1 MGPAQVQFMITNAM
15 RATLVDELDYTD
27 EEVSAMRPE
36 IATQLIK
43 ARTKRP
49 FGDRPMPEAWKR
61 GGPIER
67 RSGGGLFSNNLVR
80 LAVAAIF
87 GLVGAVA
94 TGRVSVGTLLGGQE
108 FGRKRLTKLS
118 DEVKKPSSGRKRRKK
133 SRSSKRKVVRE
144 VS

>member
-36 IATQLIK
+36 IAAQLIK

-94 TGRVSVGTLLGGQE
+94 TGVQVRHEAGLPERAHSP
-108 FGRKRLTKLS
+108 RLR
-118 DEVKKPSSGRKRRKK
+118 DQCPSAISTC
-133 SRSSKRKVVRE
+133 SRARSN
-144 VS
+144 

>member
-36 IATQLIK
+36 IAAQLIK
-43 ARTKRP
+43 TKTKRP

-61 GGPIER
+61 GGSIER

-80 LAVAAIF
+80 LAVVAIF

-94 TGRVSVGTLLGGQE
+94 TGKMSVGTLLGGQE

-118 DEVKKPSSGRKRRKK
+118 DEVKKPSKKRRKK
-133 SRSSKRKVVRE
+133 SRSSKKKVVRE

>member
-1 MGPAQVQFMITNAM
+1 MITNAM

-36 IATQLIK
+36 IAAQLIK
-43 ARTKRP
+43 TKTKRP

-61 GGPIER
+61 GGSIER

-80 LAVAAIF
+80 LAVVAIF

-94 TGRVSVGTLLGGQE
+94 TGKMSVGTLLGGQE

-118 DEVKKPSSGRKRRKK
+118 DEVKKPSKKRRKK
-133 SRSSKRKVVRE
+133 SRSSKKKVVRE

>member
-1 MGPAQVQFMITNAM
+1 MITNAM

-36 IATQLIK
+36 IAAQLIK
-43 ARTKRP
+43 TKTKRP

-67 RSGGGLFSNNLVR
+67 RSGGGLLSNNLVR
-80 LAVAAIF
+80 LAVVAIF

-94 TGRVSVGTLLGGQE
+94 TGKMSVGTLLGGQE

-118 DEVKKPSSGRKRRKK
+118 DEVKKPSGKKRRKK
-133 SRSSKRKVVRE
+133 SRSSKKKVVRE

>member
-1 MGPAQVQFMITNAM
+1 MITNAM

-36 IATQLIK
+36 IAAQLIK
-43 ARTKRP
+43 TKTKRP

-67 RSGGGLFSNNLVR
+67 RSGGGLLSNNLVR
-80 LAVAAIF
+80 LAVVAIF

-94 TGRVSVGTLLGGQE
+94 TGKMSVGMLLGGQE

-118 DEVKKPSSGRKRRKK
+118 DEVKKPSGKKRRKK
-133 SRSSKRKVVRE
+133 SRSSKKKVVRE

>member
-1 MGPAQVQFMITNAM
+1 MITNAM

-36 IATQLIK
+36 IAAQLIK
-43 ARTKRP
+43 TKTKRP

-61 GGPIER
+61 GGSIVR

-80 LAVAAIF
+80 LAVVAIF

-94 TGRVSVGTLLGGQE
+94 TGKMSVGTLLGGQE

-118 DEVKKPSSGRKRRKK
+118 DEVKKPSKKRRKK
-133 SRSSKRKVVRE
+133 SRSSKKKVVRE